1 MDGVIVDSTAAH
13 TEAWR
18 RYLRAHGIEVSEID
32 KRMLGKHN
40 SEIVRDFFSNMALTD
55 EDVFA
60 HGARKEAL
68 YREIIRPY
76 FHQRVVPGIVEFIRR
91 HQGLPMAVASN
102 AEPANLE
109 FVLDLAGLRDCFS
122 IMVTAHDVE
131 RPKPDPQIYLKTAT
145 LLGVRPLDCLVFE
158 DSETG
163 VVAARAAGMKVV
175 GILTTLP
182 EFDNVD
188 LAIRNF
194 LDPALD
200 RWIQSF
206 VSGDVG

>member
-18 RYLRAHGIEVSEID
+18 RYLRAHGIEIAEID

-40 SEIVRDFFSNMALTD
+40 DAIVRDFFSHIELTE

-76 FHQRVVPGIVEFIRR
+76 FHEQVVPGILEFIRR
-91 HQGLPMAVASN
+91 HEGLPMAVASN
-102 AEPANLE
+102 AEPANLD
-109 FVLDLAGLRDCFS
+109 FVLELAGIRGCFS
-122 IMVTAHDVE
+122 VVVTGHDVE
-131 RPKPDPQIYLKTAT
+131 RPKPDPEIYLKTAA
-145 LLGVRPLDCLVFE
+145 LLGVPPDQCLVFE

-163 VVAARAAGMKVV
+163 AIAARAAGMKVV

-194 LDPALD
+194 LDPTLD
-200 RWIQSF
+200 AWLRSF
-206 VSGDVG
+206 T